1 MATLTEDAKHYIVQA
16 LACFDTPTQV
26 VESVKEEFGIDVLRN
41 QVAQYDPT
49 KVSGRQLSKKWR
61 TIFEDTRK
69 RFREEVAE
77 IPIASRAFRL
87 RAIARMA
94 TQAEKS
100 RNIALAVQMIEQ
112 AAKEVGDVY
121 VNRKVDPDKSLD
133 EEIKRLEIDR
143 RKAELKQMETGG
155 GDSTAKLLSELIS
168 KLPS

>member
-1 MATLTEDAKHYIVQA
+1 MATLTEDAKRHIVQA

-26 VESVKEEFGIDVLRN
+26 VESVKEEFGVDVPRN

-49 KVSGRQLSKKWR
+49 KVSGRSLSKKWR
-61 TIFEDTRK
+61 VMFEDTRK

-121 VNRKVDPDKSLD
+121 VNRRLDAPRPPPGTQEGGIPAAPEYVLKPDEDVPDQPVL
-133 EEIKRLEIDR
+133 
-143 RKAELKQMETGG
+143 
-155 GDSTAKLLSELIS
+155 
-168 KLPS
+168 

>member
-1 MATLTEDAKHYIVQA
+1 MATLTEDAKRHIVQA

-26 VESVKEEFGIDVLRN
+26 VESVKEEFGVDVPRN

-49 KVSGRQLSKKWR
+49 KVSGRSLSKKWR
-61 TIFEDTRK
+61 VMFEDTRK

-94 TQAEKS
+94 TRAEKS
-100 RNIALAVQMIEQ
+100 SNIALAVQMIEQ

-121 VNRKVDPDKSLD
+121 VNRRLDAPKPPSGTQEGGIPAAPEYVLKPDEDVPDQPVL
-133 EEIKRLEIDR
+133 
-143 RKAELKQMETGG
+143 
-155 GDSTAKLLSELIS
+155 
-168 KLPS
+168 